1 MSEPDQLLNLP
12 HLPRRVAAAREGA
25 GLTQAQLSQ
34 KLGFKDRQTLAAI
47 ESDQRRVSVPELMEI
62 MKATGR
68 DMEFFT
74 DPFRIVGEGGFSYR
88 ASGTSEIE
96 VEQFEGQAGKWLALW
111 RYLAEK
117 RGDAPG
123 VLRPRLA
130 INERSTFEEAQKA
143 GEQVAAELKLGK
155 VPADKL
161 AEAVEQKFKIL
172 VLYADMPKGV
182 SGAAVQLTSG
192 DSILI
197 NRNEPPWRQTFDL
210 AHELFHVLTW
220 DAMPPEWVDRENP
233 TSYKAKRVEQLAD
246 NFAGALLMPSRELK
260 RHWAA
265 RPDTLS
271 PNDWLSET
279 SGTFGVSVQALYW
292 RMVALRLLAK
302 DEVDVSTLK
311 SPVHELTKPPSA
323 FSRRYLEHVAWG
335 IEKGEVSVRRMLDL
349 LGVSLAA
356 LRTLSQIHNVP
367 LNVGL

>member
-1 MSEPDQLLNLP
+1 MSETDQLLRIP
-12 HLPRRVAAAREGA
+12 HLSRRVTAAREGA
-25 GLTQAQLSQ
+25 CLTQAHLSQ

-47 ESDQRRVSVPELMEI
+47 ESDQRRVAVPELMAI

-68 DMEFFT
+68 NMEFFT

-88 ASGTSEIE
+88 ASGTTEIE
-96 VEQFEGQAGKWLALW
+96 LEQFEEQAGRWLALW
-111 RYLAEK
+111 RYLGEK

-130 INERSTFEEAQKA
+130 INARSTFEEAQKA

-161 AEAVEQKFKIL
+161 AEAVEVKFKIL
-172 VLYADMPKGV
+172 VLYAEMPKGV

-220 DAMPPEWVDRENP
+220 DAMPPERVDRENP
-233 TSYKAKRVEQLAD
+233 TSYKAKRIEQLAD
-246 NFAGALLMPSRELK
+246 NFAGALLMPSTQLK
-260 RHWAA
+260 RLWTAK
-265 RPDTLS
+265 PENQGLKS
-271 PNDWLSET
+271 WLAET
-279 SGTFGVSVQALYW
+279 SGTFRVSAQSLYW
-292 RMVALRLLAK
+292 RMVALGLLAK
-302 DEVDVSTLK
+302 EALDVSKVKTTAK
-311 SPVHELTKPPSA
+311 EKTETPAA
-323 FSRRYLEHVAWG
+323 FSSRYLEHVVWG
-335 IEKGEVSVRRMLDL
+335 IEKGEVSVRRVLDL

-356 LRTLSQIHNVP
+356 LRTLCQSHNVP

>member
-1 MSEPDQLLNLP
+1 MSETDQLLSLP

-25 GLTQAQLSQ
+25 RLTQAQLSQ

-47 ESDQRRVSVPELMEI
+47 ESDQRRVSVPELMAI

-88 ASGTSEIE
+88 ASGTSDIE
-96 VEQFEGQAGKWLALW
+96 VEQFEEQAGKWLALW
-111 RYLAEK
+111 RYLGEK
-117 RGDAPG
+117 RGDAPS

-155 VPADKL
+155 VPANKL
-161 AEAVEQKFKIL
+161 AEAVELKFKIL
-172 VLYADMPKGV
+172 VLYAEMPKGV

-220 DAMPPEWVDRENP
+220 DAMPPERVDRENP
-233 TSYKAKRVEQLAD
+233 TSYKAKRIEQLAD
-246 NFAGALLMPSRELK
+246 NFAGALLMPSQELK
-260 RHWAA
+260 RQWAA
-265 RPDTLS
+265 KPETQSLKA
-271 PNDWLSET
+271 WLAET
-279 SGTFGVSVQALYW
+279 SGTFRVSVQALYW
-292 RMVALRLLAK
+292 RLVALGLLAK
-302 DEVDVSTLK
+302 EAVDVSKVKTTVNESAK
-311 SPVHELTKPPSA
+311 SPAA
-323 FSRRYLEHVAWG
+323 FSSRYLEHVVWG
-335 IEKGEVSVRRMLDL
+335 IEKGEVSVRRVLDL

-356 LRTLSQIHNVP
+356 LRTLCQSHNVP